1 MSAII
6 TDGTYYQDP
15 KGLLRSKWELFA
27 NTVRQQADVDVQ
39 ALDDDD
45 HLFQV
50 LSDRSDMS
58 YEDVARMIKRLRY
71 LAANDNDL
79 TPEELLK
86 AIDDMDDLASRLG
99 ATHGISD

>member
-1 MSAII
+1 M
-6 TDGTYYQDP
+6 
-15 KGLLRSKWELFA
+15 
-27 NTVRQQADVDVQ
+27 Q

-79 TPEELLK
+79 APEELLK

>member
-1 MSAII
+1 
-6 TDGTYYQDP
+6 
-15 KGLLRSKWELFA
+15 
-27 NTVRQQADVDVQ
+27 
-39 ALDDDD
+39 
-45 HLFQV
+45 
-50 LSDRSDMS
+50 MS